1 MIEHYHEHGFVV
13 VPGVLS
19 AEEVL
24 ETRAGLHAHLLSRG
38 VDVANLADTG
48 HLLAQLSS
56 TGGAGGVLDVF
67 WEPFKL
73 RLLDHAGI
81 AQVGVLVGVGVGV
94 GVGVYVALSGC
105 VHSLSRTCA
114 AC

>member
-1 MIEHYHEHGFVV
+1 MDAALIEHFHEHGFAV

-19 AEEVL
+19 SAEVH
-24 ETRAGLHAHLLSRG
+24 ETRAGLHAFLLARG
-38 VDVANLADTG
+38 VDVSNLSDTG

-81 AQVGVLVGVGVGV
+81 AQVGGL
-94 GVGVYVALSGC
+94 
-105 VHSLSRTCA
+105 
-114 AC
+114 